1 MKSLVIAAVVL
12 TLASAQADAKDINPI
27 LQQIIKAHGGCVPS
41 HDIAIK
47 ERGRLQKEGID
58 TKGCVDPK
66 LLSDEELT
74 RVRTYEDEQMR
85 YPPSVMTL
93 SWFEKGIK
101 DFHRNVVL
109 DPLFQVSQRPGHHG
123 VVRIIAVPKEGR
135 GHHRRYSRAGNLW
148 GEAAVLALTRF
159 QESRGPAHDCPNFL
173 WVGPAGRGPS
183 GGHGKRQQQGDA

>member
-47 ERGRLQKEGID
+47 ERDRLQKEGID

-109 DPLFQVSQRPGHHG
+109 DPLFARLPECKEVRVLHLPDADFHIYDVQLAAHSIVQHSPL
-123 VVRIIAVPKEGR
+123 VVRYSINDNIFDASPETAVR
-135 GHHRRYSRAGNLW
+135 LACF
-148 GEAAVLALTRF
+148 AAKAKNR
-159 QESRGPAHDCPNFL
+159 N
-173 WVGPAGRGPS
+173 W
-183 GGHGKRQQQGDA
+183 